1 MNVQNIEQYVG
12 KVAILYAKSREKK
25 IRKLEQEVALL
36 KELKKDYEK
45 QIKRCDECG
54 EDGVDVTGTCEVC
67 FRYTK
72 CDKCPPWWCDTCKA
86 EICGD
91 CENQCI
97 GNGEQCSASVC
108 DRCAVDNFCIGC
120 TEADRGCKKH
130 PLQTYEILPGRF
142 LPACAI
148 CMESWKADSLEK
160 LLEKFEEKNNQMKQK
175 FM

>member
-1 MNVQNIEQYVG
+1 MNVHNIEQYVG
-12 KVAILYAKSREKK
+12 KVAVLYAKSREKK

-45 QIKRCDECG
+45 KLNRCDECW
-54 EDGVDVTGTCEVC
+54 EDGVVLSGTCQVC
-67 FRYTK
+67 YRYT
-72 CDKCPPWWCDTCKA
+72 
-86 EICGD
+86 
-91 CENQCI
+91 
-97 GNGEQCSASVC
+97 QCSKC
-108 DRCAVDNFCIGC
+108 HPWICNICNEEMCCKCMIRCSLSDELICKRCSIDNFCIGC
-120 TEADRGCKKH
+120 ACAGCKKH